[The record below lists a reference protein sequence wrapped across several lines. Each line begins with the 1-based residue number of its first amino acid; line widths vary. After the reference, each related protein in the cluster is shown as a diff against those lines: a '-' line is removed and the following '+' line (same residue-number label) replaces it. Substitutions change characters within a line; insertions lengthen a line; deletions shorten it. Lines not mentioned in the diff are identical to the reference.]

1 MDLKRSLSSNAHPR
15 SNHSDNNGYTDDF
28 QKNNFGG
35 LQVDKSEKVQKQRR
49 RNKHLSNKWKHS
61 QTSID
66 SLSITPNITIGIIN
80 LYGYLVYCKY
90 LKYDP
95 L

>member
-15 SNHSDNNGYTDDF
+15 SNCSDNNGYSDDF
-28 QKNNFGG
+28 QKNKFGV

-49 RNKHLSNKWKHS
+49 RNKRLSSKWKHS

-66 SLSITPNITIGIIN
+66 SLNITPNIIIGIIH
-80 LYGYLVYCKY
+80 L
-90 LKYDP
+90 
-95 L
+95 